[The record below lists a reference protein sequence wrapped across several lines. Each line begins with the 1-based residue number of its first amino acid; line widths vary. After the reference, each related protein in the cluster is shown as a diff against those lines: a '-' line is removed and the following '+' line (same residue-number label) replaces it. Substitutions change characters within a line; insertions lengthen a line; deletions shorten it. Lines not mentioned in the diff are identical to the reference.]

1 MAVAHIQ
8 YLRYGVQ
15 IVLGQG
21 EHVLLHAAGLDG
33 LLALHEPL
41 NVPNLIAKPCG
52 LFKLQGFGGLPHVFF
67 QLVRHILI
75 LAVQE
80 RDHPLHYRPV
90 FVFGAL
96 AAAGA
101 QAAPDFIVHAG
112 PLGAVLR
119 QVMIAGAQ
127 GKQLL

>member
-1 MAVAHIQ
+1 MAVAHVQ
-8 YLRYGVQ
+8 HLRHGVQ

-33 LLALHEPL
+33 LLPLHEPL
-41 NVPNLIAKPCG
+41 NVPDLIPKPGG
-52 LFKLQGFGGLPHVFF
+52 LFKLQGLGGLPHIFF
-67 QLVRHILI
+67 QLVRHVLI

-80 RDHPLHYRPV
+80 RDHPLHHRPV
-90 FVFGAL
+90 FVFRAF

-101 QAAPDFIVHAG
+101 QAAADFIVHAG

-119 QVMIAGAQ
+119 QVMVAGA
-127 GKQLL
+127 KREQLL